1 MSVASDLRAVV
12 VGMGPVGCGITRL
25 LVAAGTPPAFLVDP
39 HPSEAARAFGIPV
52 HPALTRD
59 LLRDALHEGAASAAH
74 RMADQS
80 ITHAVRVDDAA
91 AWSAHDIPREQT
103 MLRRMIVLAVPD
115 RLLAE
120 VADACAPLLDRD
132 EHLVVVHTSGAR
144 GADVLSPLAALG
156 VRTGMFHPAQSFPHT
171 ALPLERLRNVTCGI
185 EAAPAT
191 RPWLADLA
199 RHIGWRPVQL
209 RADRIALYHAACVL
223 TGNVLP
229 AIMLAADRMLA
240 SSLAGDEDAA
250 PAHAFDA
257 MTASV
262 LAEVIAHDAAASIT
276 GPARRADLDT
286 IAAHLAV
293 IADTHP
299 ELLDFYRVATALIT
313 QFAPLSPDQRDAVLR
328 LLDAG

>member
-1 MSVASDLRAVV
+1 MSVSPDLRVVV

-25 LVAAGTPPAFLVDP
+25 LVAAGTPPLLLVDP

-52 HPALTRD
+52 HAGCSAVLLGSALYDGDTGR
-59 LLRDALHEGAASAAH
+59 
-74 RMADQS
+74 ADE
-80 ITHAVRVDDAA
+80 HDAA
-91 AWSAHDIPREQT
+91 KPDGV
-103 MLRRMIVLAVPD
+103 LRRVIVLAVPD
-115 RLLAE
+115 RLLPAIVDE
-120 VADACAPLLDRD
+120 YAQLLDRD

-144 GADVLSPLAALG
+144 GADVLAPVAALG

-171 ALPLERLRNVTCGI
+171 ALPLERLRDVTCGI
-185 EAAPAT
+185 EAAVGT
-191 RPWLADLA
+191 RSLLADLA

-240 SSLAGDEDAA
+240 SSIEGDDDGA

-293 IADTHP
+293 IAATHP
-299 ELLDFYRVATALIT
+299 ELLDFYRAATALIT

>member
-52 HPALTRD
+52 HAGSSAVLLHSALY
-59 LLRDALHEGAASAAH
+59 
-74 RMADQS
+74 
-80 ITHAVRVDDAA
+80 DDAVDA
-91 AWSAHDIPREQT
+91 AGRADDHGAVVADDV
-103 MLRRMIVLAVPD
+103 LRRVIVLAVPD
-115 RLLAE
+115 RLLAQ
-120 VADACAPLLDRD
+120 VADELAPLLDHD

-144 GADVLSPLAALG
+144 GADVLAPVAARG

-171 ALPLERLRNVTCGI
+171 ALPLERLRDVTCGI

-191 RPWLADLA
+191 RPLLADLA
-199 RHIGWRPVQL
+199 RHIGWQPVQL
-209 RADRIALYHAACVL
+209 RTDRIALYHAACVL

-240 SSLAGDEDAA
+240 SSIAGDDDGA

-262 LAEVIAHDAAASIT
+262 LAEIIAGDAASSIT

-293 IADTHP
+293 IADTHQ
-299 ELLDFYRVATALIT
+299 ELLDFYRAATALIT
-313 QFAPLSPDQRDAVLR
+313 QFAPLSPDQRSAVLR